1 MLKIRLRRGG
11 ATHSPFYRIVVS
23 ESTRTPRASVVEELG
38 TYDPKR
44 EPMVVDLR
52 QDRIDYW
59 LGKGAKMSETVASL
73 VRKGRAASAQA

>member
-23 ESTRTPRASVVEELG
+23 ESTRTPRASVVEEVG

-44 EPMVVDLR
+44 EPMVVDLK
-52 QDRIDYW
+52 QERIEYW

-73 VRKGRAASAQA
+73 VRRNRPSAQA

>member
-44 EPMVVDLR
+44 QPMVVDLK

-59 LGKGAKMSETVASL
+59 LGQGAKMSETVAAL
-73 VRKGRAASAQA
+73 VRRNRSSAQA

>member
-23 ESTRTPRASVVEELG
+23 ESTRTPRASVLEELG

-44 EPMVVDLR
+44 EPFLLDMRQERVDF
-52 QDRIDYW
+52 W
-59 LGKGAKMSETVASL
+59 LSKGAKMSETVAAL
-73 VRKGRAASAQA
+73 VRKNRASAEA

>member
-44 EPMVVDLR
+44 EPLVFDLK
-52 QDRIDYW
+52 QDRVDYW

-73 VRKGRAASAQA
+73 VRRNRQSAQA

>member
-23 ESTRTPRASVVEELG
+23 ESTRTPRASVLEELG

-44 EPMVVDLR
+44 DPAAVDLR
-52 QDRIDYW
+52 QDRIEYW
-59 LGKGAKMSETVASL
+59 LGRGAKMSETVASL
-73 VRKGRAASAQA
+73 VRSNQNQQQA